1 MYICIYIYI
10 YKTILKG
17 GEKYRRKKKYKID
30 IEGEEMKEP
39 KNGTR

>member
-1 MYICIYIYI
+1 MYIYI

-17 GEKYRRKKKYKID
+17 GEKYRKKKYKID